1 MHKDIVEKAIK
12 LLPDYKTYPKDTVSV
27 SIMKLNP
34 VKGNAA
40 SPDLNYCYV
49 VKFRKQYEDG
59 AAIAWEY
66 VSLDITSKA

>member
-1 MHKDIVEKAIK
+1 
-12 LLPDYKTYPKDTVSV
+12 
-27 SIMKLNP
+27 MKLNP